1 MIFGPEQSTGHSA
14 HIGEEVEVYYRWHPL
29 HGRRLRRQYGERRLG
44 GQCVHVEAS
53 PGVVVAIAAWMLD
66 PIACAGMVIGT
77 PRVAVSALADLHQL
91 LIGRGFRGSSVVDSR
106 IVKEEQN
113 EQFAK
118 VGSANASAEQDPSS
132 TQPRVQFHP
141 VSIDEP
147 DGADEGDRQLG
158 DHSDASGGS
167 RNGGAHR

>member
-1 MIFGPEQSTGHSA
+1 
-14 HIGEEVEVYYRWHPL
+14 
-29 HGRRLRRQYGERRLG
+29 
-44 GQCVHVEAS
+44 
-53 PGVVVAIAAWMLD
+53 MLD

-77 PRVAVSALADLHQL
+77 PRVAVSALVDLHQL

-118 VGSANASAEQDPSS
+118 VGSANANAEQDPSS

-147 DGADEGDRQLG
+147 DGTEEGDRQLG
-158 DHSDASGGS
+158 DHFDASGGS
-167 RNGGAHR
+167 RNGGARR